1 MKSKINEERENPRN
15 PEHYK
20 KFKLRKKIVKTKC
33 FLILKFKSQKKK
45 KSGIPQEF
53 QVEQKIVK
61 LNEVKKCSFFPDSK
75 VNSIGVCAGSGSS
88 VLVGCSADLWITG
101 EMSHH
106 EVLDAVHNGTSVI
119 LCEHSN
125 TERGYL
131 KVFAEKLNVLLEQK
145 VQIDVS
151 SLDKDPLSVM

>member
-1 MKSKINEERENPRN
+1 M
-15 PEHYK
+15 
-20 KFKLRKKIVKTKC
+20 
-33 FLILKFKSQKKK
+33 
-45 KSGIPQEF
+45 
-53 QVEQKIVK
+53 
-61 LNEVKKCSFFPDSK
+61 NEVKKCSFFPDSK